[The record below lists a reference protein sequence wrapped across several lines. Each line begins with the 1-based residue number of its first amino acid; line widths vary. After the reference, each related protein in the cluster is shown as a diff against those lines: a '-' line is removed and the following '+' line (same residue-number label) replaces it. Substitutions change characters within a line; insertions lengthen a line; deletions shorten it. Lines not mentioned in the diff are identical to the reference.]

1 MINLF
6 LEIEEPLKEDLSILA
21 LHVVVLVV
29 TIEPV
34 GVVEG
39 NAALHGFQMVA
50 AAARGAGINKE
61 AVLLNDGIPP
71 HGTRDRRG

>member
-1 MINLF
+1 MT
-6 LEIEEPLKEDLSILA
+6 EIIPDFSPFG
-21 LHVVVLVV
+21 VS
-29 TIEPV
+29 

-39 NAALHGFQMVA
+39 NTALHGFKIVA
-50 AAARGAGINKE
+50 AATRGAGINKD